1 MGRYFKKNQIQ
12 ALHFLPMGLFQAASM
27 TSKMTAPEIHLFI
40 FNFENVEKT
49 LGDICG
55 KDFLLVNFCC
65 NM

>member
-1 MGRYFKKNQIQ
+1 
-12 ALHFLPMGLFQAASM
+12 MGLFQAASM